1 MNSGENNPRAKLTD
15 DDVDQIRDLYEADR
29 FTVFAQRYWTLQ
41 RLAEKFEISRRQVI
55 NIVTYRQRVR
65 TVDDDE

>member
-1 MNSGENNPRAKLTD
+1 MTSGESNPRATLTD

-29 FTVFAQRYWTLQ
+29 FKAFAVRYWTLG
-41 RLAEKFEISRRQVI
+41 RLSEKFEVSRRHII

-65 TVDDDE
+65 TLDDE